1 MTKGTYLCDI
11 SDSALYHG
19 ECSLFVWRK
28 PQEGVAEATRA
39 CGGSHQSVWRKP
51 PERMAEATL
60 SCGFR
65 RRRSIIS
72 NKNGC
77 SAKALQPNIIILF
90 YSNMITQEERL
101 LRWGKQKRKYRTL
114 CRDRG

>member
-19 ECSLFVWRK
+19 KCSLFSYGGSLTSVWRK
-28 PQEGVAEATRA
+28 PQ
-39 CGGSHQSVWRKP
+39 K
-51 PERMAEATL
+51 RMAEATRG
-60 SCGFR
+60 CGFR

-101 LRWGKQKRKYRTL
+101 LRWGKQKRKYHTL

>member
-19 ECSLFVWRK
+19 KCSLFR
-28 PQEGVAEATRA
+28 
-39 CGGSHQSVWRKP
+39 GGSHQSVWRKQ

-77 SAKALQPNIIILF
+77 SAKAVQPHIIILL
-90 YSNMITQEERL
+90 Y
-101 LRWGKQKRKYRTL
+101 
-114 CRDRG
+114 